1 MHENAT
7 VIFITKK
14 ELKKKK
20 TIMLQI
26 MTMETALNFIIPKSI
41 YNDSDIFMVSREGT
55 NSYLNNEQVQIGD
68 IKMMN
73 AAYDSSG

>member
-1 MHENAT
+1 
-7 VIFITKK
+7 
-14 ELKKKK
+14 
-20 TIMLQI
+20 MLQI

-41 YNDSDIFMVSREGT
+41 YNDSDRFMVSREGT

>member
-1 MHENAT
+1 
-7 VIFITKK
+7 
-14 ELKKKK
+14 
-20 TIMLQI
+20 

-41 YNDSDIFMVSREGT
+41 YNDSDRFMVSREGT